1 MVITNLRGNID
12 RTQYT
17 ADIGISTGKTRYT
30 LLYRCT
36 DTEHAMRLI
45 AARDNKVVAH
55 ERITRPGPL
64 SWAEVRTWAIATAA
78 AAFRAEHDK

>member
-17 ADIGISTGKTRYT
+17 ADIGISTGKTRYM

-36 DTEHAMRLI
+36 DADHSMRLI

-55 ERITRPGPL
+55 ERVHRPGPL
-64 SWAEVRTWAIATAA
+64 SWAEVRAWAIAAA
-78 AAFRAEHDK
+78 SAAFRAEHDK

>member
-17 ADIGISTGKTRYT
+17 ADIGIHTGKTRYS

-36 DTEHAMRLI
+36 DADHFMRLI

-55 ERITRPGPL
+55 ERVDRPGPL
-64 SWAEVRTWAIATAA
+64 SWSEVRSWAITVASAA
-78 AAFRAEHDK
+78 LRAEHTN